1 MYKSKVKDCWTCQ
14 HGKVTSKA
22 NTLAE
27 FLDTA
32 TISCKEGCRCD
43 PELCGKY
50 KEKKG
55 NTYHGN
61 C

>member
-1 MYKSKVKDCWTCQ
+1 MNKHEIKDCWTCQ

-22 NTLAE
+22 NTLSE

-32 TISCKEGCRCD
+32 TISCKKGCRCD

-55 NTYHGN
+55 
-61 C
+61 